1 MQEKNKPQA
10 DSADIADIADIAE
23 LPPQE
28 NFKLSLSVQYPDL
41 RLRSRLPR
49 NVLRHWV
56 RSAMQGPANLT
67 LRVVNQEESQK
78 LNREYRG
85 KDYPTNVLTFP
96 YSESTDEVAH
106 ADIVLCSEVLAREAR
121 EQGKTLEQHAC
132 HLVVHGVLHAHG
144 YDHEH
149 EDDAQEM
156 EQLETQILARLGIAD
171 PYLIRE

>member
-1 MQEKNKPQA
+1 MREKNKPQA

-85 KDYPTNVLTFP
+85 KDYPTNV
-96 YSESTDEVAH
+96 
-106 ADIVLCSEVLAREAR
+106 
-121 EQGKTLEQHAC
+121 
-132 HLVVHGVLHAHG
+132 
-144 YDHEH
+144 
-149 EDDAQEM
+149 
-156 EQLETQILARLGIAD
+156 
-171 PYLIRE
+171 